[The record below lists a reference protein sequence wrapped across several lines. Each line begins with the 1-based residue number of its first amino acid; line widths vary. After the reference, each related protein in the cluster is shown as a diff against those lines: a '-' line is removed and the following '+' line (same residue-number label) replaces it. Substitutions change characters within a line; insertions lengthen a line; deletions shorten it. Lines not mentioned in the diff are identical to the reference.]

1 MFFAID
7 KTVFLQFKFTMNIIK
22 IFVLVLVFPLL
33 LSVNAHKFYVSV
45 TEVAY
50 VNEKKSVQIITRIF
64 IDDLENALR
73 QRYNKHLTFAPEN
86 EAEEVEIYLER
97 YLKDKISIQ
106 INDKIVAVKYVGREY
121 DNDIVF
127 CYLEITD
134 VKEIKSFQIS
144 NKVLFESFD
153 DQQNIVKLKIND
165 QNKSVIL
172 INQSDN
178 VLLKF

>member
-1 MFFAID
+1 M
-7 KTVFLQFKFTMNIIK
+7 KTLK
-22 IFVLVLVFPLL
+22 IFVLALVFPLL
-33 LSVNAHKFYVSV
+33 LSVNVHKFYVSV

-50 VNEKKSVQIITRIF
+50 VKEKTSVQIITRIF

-73 QRYNKHLTFAPEN
+73 HRYSKHLTLASEN
-86 EAEEVEIYLER
+86 EAKEVEDYLQR

-106 INDKIVAVKYVGREY
+106 INGKFVDYKFIGKEY

-127 CYLEITD
+127 CYLEIAD
-134 VKEIKSFQIS
+134 VKDIKSFEIS

-165 QNKSVIL
+165 QNKSFIL
-172 INQSDN
+172 INQSDKA
-178 VLLKF
+178 LLKF

>member
-73 QRYNKHLTFAPEN
+73 QRYNKHLTFTPEN
-86 EAEEVEIYLER
+86 EAEEVEFYLER

>member
-1 MFFAID
+1 
-7 KTVFLQFKFTMNIIK
+7 MNIIK

-106 INDKIVAVKYVGREY
+106 INDKIVAFKYVGREY

>member
-1 MFFAID
+1 LFFAID

-106 INDKIVAVKYVGREY
+106 INDKIVAFKYVGREY

>member
-1 MFFAID
+1 
-7 KTVFLQFKFTMNIIK
+7 MNIIK

-73 QRYNKHLTFAPEN
+73 QRYSKHLTFAPEN
-86 EAEEVEIYLER
+86 EAEEVEFYLER

-106 INDKIVAVKYVGREY
+106 INDKIVAFKYVGREY

>member
-86 EAEEVEIYLER
+86 EAEEVEFYLER

-106 INDKIVAVKYVGREY
+106 INDKIVAFKYVGREY

>member
-106 INDKIVAVKYVGREY
+106 INDKIVAFKYVGREY

>member
-73 QRYNKHLTFAPEN
+73 QHYSKHLTFAPEN
-86 EAEEVEIYLER
+86 EAEEVEFYLER